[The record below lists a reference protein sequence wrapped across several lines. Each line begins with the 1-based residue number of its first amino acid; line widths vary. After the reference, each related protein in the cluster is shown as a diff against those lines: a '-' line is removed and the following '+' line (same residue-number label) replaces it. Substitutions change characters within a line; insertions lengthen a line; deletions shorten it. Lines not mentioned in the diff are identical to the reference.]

1 LVIFPFVETSN
12 VDIAVLPVQLPQML
26 TWRLRLGQ
34 DFFLAAQSLDWLQ
47 YTAIS
52 MVLSLIDKD
61 KTLF

>member
-34 DFFLAAQSLDWLQ
+34 DFFLTAQSLDWLQ